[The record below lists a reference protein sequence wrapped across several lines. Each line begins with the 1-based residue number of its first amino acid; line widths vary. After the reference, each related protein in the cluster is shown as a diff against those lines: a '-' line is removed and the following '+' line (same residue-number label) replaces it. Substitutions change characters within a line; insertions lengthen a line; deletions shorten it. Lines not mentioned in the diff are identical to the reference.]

1 MNTDKNSPV
10 VDEEIANDL
19 FAGGRSSDTTNAP
32 ELYDNTFSED
42 FDLFGENMGGN
53 DSGVE
58 NLYRRKFSAGINDN
72 ARFLGME
79 WVSDENYK
87 MIRPKFEND
96 DQWEESFP
104 MFVPEI
110 RKYTDDKGREIETW
124 FPKKMFDSAK
134 MPIEDNSQHRRRS
147 YGGVK
152 VLDEN
157 GKVMKDAATNKLIY
171 RNETEAEAQTREM
184 LTFKLKLNS
193 FLACLCKDNIKE
205 AMTIIQN
212 KGRVTGWKDYMERV
226 MEAINTLNPTFSNDL
241 IRLKLHR
248 KYDKATSNKRSEK
261 YFMLPE
267 TMEYGL
273 FMEKMCP
280 LELSV
285 LSTSAYED
293 ENLIAAPTK
302 RDMAAGVQN
311 AMGSMP
317 VPTMG
322 AMPGMANGLALPMP
336 TSMPMLNRGK

>member
-1 MNTDKNSPV
+1 MYSEKNSPV
-10 VDEEIANDL
+10 ASEEIANDL
-19 FAGGRSSDTTNAP
+19 FAGNSQTDSKNAP
-32 ELYDNTFSED
+32 EMYDNTFTDD

-58 NLYRRKFSAGINDN
+58 NLYRRKFSSGINEN
-72 ARFLGME
+72 VKFLGLE

-124 FPKKMFDSAK
+124 FPKKMFDSTK

-152 VLDEN
+152 VLDES
-157 GKVMKDAATNKLIY
+157 GRPVKDPATNKLVY

-193 FLACLCKDNIKE
+193 FLACFCKENIKE
-205 AMTIIQN
+205 AMTIIQS

-226 MEAINTLNPTFSNDL
+226 MDAINTLNPTYSSDL

-248 KYDKATSNKRSEK
+248 KYDKATSNGRSEK
-261 YFMLPE
+261 YFQLPE

-280 LELSV
+280 IELSV
-285 LSTSAYED
+285 LSTTAYED
-293 ENLIAAPTK
+293 EKLIAAPEK
-302 RDMAAGVQN
+302 RDMKAGVQN
-311 AMGSMP
+311 AMGAMP

-322 AMPGMANGLALPMP
+322 MPGMAGNMPLPMA
-336 TSMPMLNRGK
+336 TSMPALRK